1 MLQDVA
7 VTDQHILVAGNL
19 ADESADTKIAVYDSE
34 GNQRML
40 LGGSEISD
48 PDCLGWITGMVET
61 ANGFMA
67 ADGNMRRLYFW
78 SKDGNFI
85 GVIQVKDLLGT
96 DYPWLEDMQLMED
109 GSVLLALTQER
120 EDESADEL
128 MLFRLTGF

>member
-1 MLQDVA
+1 
-7 VTDQHILVAGNL
+7 
-19 ADESADTKIAVYDSE
+19 
-34 GNQRML
+34 
-40 LGGSEISD
+40 
-48 PDCLGWITGMVET
+48 
-61 ANGFMA
+61 
-67 ADGNMRRLYFW
+67 MRRLYFW

-128 MLFRLTGF
+128 MLFRLTGFELWDRGRHTGQRPGASKTRCFCGWFAHSPEKIISFNKFFRTSG

>member
-1 MLQDVA
+1 
-7 VTDQHILVAGNL
+7 
-19 ADESADTKIAVYDSE
+19 
-34 GNQRML
+34 
-40 LGGSEISD
+40 
-48 PDCLGWITGMVET
+48 
-61 ANGFMA
+61 
-67 ADGNMRRLYFW
+67 MRRLYFW

>member
-1 MLQDVA
+1 
-7 VTDQHILVAGNL
+7 
-19 ADESADTKIAVYDSE
+19 
-34 GNQRML
+34 
-40 LGGSEISD
+40 
-48 PDCLGWITGMVET
+48 MVET
-61 ANGFMA
+61 VNGFMA